1 MVKISSKSVNK
12 QPNYRYPKKILKFGK
27 TNEKQSFFQ
36 ACKLKMTKQTHF
48 SQAVF
53 GHFEKILK
61 PGNKKSQNKLSKSFK
76 TQEFSI
82 QNSFFLLKVLNLID
96 LAEKLAQTE
105 AKLNLMSKFKEFFG
119 GKFVNSRSFQK
130 NLWNIK
136 KNFRN
141 FQKTHSKNSHAFLPK
156 VKVLLAS

>member
-1 MVKISSKSVNK
+1 MDISKKYSSRETKNPKINSVNH
-12 QPNYRYPKKILKFGK
+12 
-27 TNEKQSFFQ
+27 S
-36 ACKLKMTKQTHF
+36 KLKNFPSRIH
-48 SQAVF
+48 
-53 GHFEKILK
+53 
-61 PGNKKSQNKLSKSFK
+61 
-76 TQEFSI
+76 
-82 QNSFFLLKVLNLID
+82 FFLSKVLNLID

-130 NLWNIK
+130 NLRNIK

>member
-36 ACKLKMTKQTHF
+36 ACKLKMTKETHF

-105 AKLNLMSKFKEFFG
+105 AKLNLMSKFKEFF
-119 GKFVNSRSFQK
+119 
-130 NLWNIK
+130 
-136 KNFRN
+136 
-141 FQKTHSKNSHAFLPK
+141 
-156 VKVLLAS
+156 LLASSIDLVHNLFCFLKSPMLFLFSFVDSRNTCVLGS